1 MYMWCCNI
9 CQEPEQAGLQ
19 EPLQDSSGAERRW
32 LVEGMGDTGRE
43 PNVHL
48 TALTVGTEVVEGQV
62 NPTPEITGIAKD
74 DKDGCTP
81 ERQPWEIEG
90 P

>member
-1 MYMWCCNI
+1 
-9 CQEPEQAGLQ
+9 
-19 EPLQDSSGAERRW
+19 
-32 LVEGMGDTGRE
+32 MGDTGRE